1 MLFRSR
7 CAMAAGAW
15 VRGLVSASVTGLLV
29 LAGVTCVS
37 AQGYPVKPITVI
49 IPAPAGGPADI
60 PARLMSDHIK
70 NSLGQTLVIE
80 NVAGAGGSIGLTR
93 AVRAPN
99 DGHTIL
105 LGSWNSNV
113 VSGAVYTLPY
123 DAVKDLEPVVPLT
136 SAPMWL
142 VGRGA
147 FPAKDIRELVTWL
160 KANPD
165 QATAA
170 MVGAGTASHVCGIH
184 VQNQTGTKFRFV
196 PYRGGGPAYADLA
209 AGHVDLM
216 CAESSATRTLVSGGN
231 IKPFAIMSKTRWHGA
246 PDVPTADEL
255 GIPGLHIAFWH
266 AIWAPK
272 GTPKDV
278 IAKLSKAFADAMADE
293 AITKKLHELGLQL
306 PPAGERTPEGLA
318 ALQKT
323 EIERWWP
330 VIKAANIKVE

>member
-1 MLFRSR
+1 MRCDRFVFTARAMKFSAAAALAA
-7 CAMAAGAW
+7 CAMLSGPGGAE
-15 VRGLVSASVTGLLV
+15 
-29 LAGVTCVS
+29 
-37 AQGYPVKPITVI
+37 AQGFPSKPITAIV
-49 IPAPAGGPADI
+49 PAPPGGPGDI
-60 PARLMSDHIK
+60 PPRMMGDHIK
-70 NSLGQTLVIE
+70 TSLGQALVIE

-99 DGHTIL
+99 DGHTIIV
-105 LGSWNSNV
+105 GSWNSNV

-123 DAVKDLEPVVPLT
+123 DVVKDLEPVIPLT

-142 VGRGA
+142 VGRGQ
-147 FPAKDIRELVTWL
+147 FPAKDIKELVTWL

-231 IKPFAIMSKTRWHGA
+231 IKPFAIMAKARWHGA

-266 AIWAPK
+266 AVWVPK

-278 IAKLSKAFADAMADE
+278 IAKLAKAFADAMADE
-293 AITKKLHELGLQL
+293 GVAKKLHDLGLQL
-306 PPAGERTPEGLA
+306 PPAAERNPEGLA
-318 ALQKT
+318 ALQKA

-330 VIKAANIKVE
+330 VIKAANIKAE